1 MNNKSTQK
9 ANDNAIQIQADTVKL
24 GLTEED
30 VRAMMIYEG
39 KRILAES
46 KLIASDVAIERI
58 NAYIDVLIP
67 RLIKA
72 EIIQA
77 FSDPAIQVLLNKT
90 EKTALC
96 TNRESDYE
104 MLSELLI
111 NRVKKGND
119 YVVKAATNKAVEIIE
134 DISEEALLGI
144 TLLFAVKKLV
154 PEAGISNVGIQVLD
168 SLYGKLINNDKLPV
182 EQYWI
187 ENLELVQAI
196 RIIPFSADSKFNE
209 ILYKSLEGYF
219 MDGINNSS
227 ERYKE
232 VVKKIS
238 EANLPPSLLVKNPYL
253 DGYYL
258 LAFSWIEKIG
268 EIKINRL
275 LGNQKVIEF
284 GLTDKQIDLLKDIY
298 NSYEKNPN
306 NINLI
311 KNKFKEQL
319 KEYSNLEKV
328 SLWWDNNVANKFNVQ
343 LTPVGNILAQV
354 NAKRLDDRVPG
365 LNK

>member
-1 MNNKSTQK
+1 MNKGSSQNAK
-9 ANDNAIQIQADTVKL
+9 DNAIQIQADTVNL
-24 GLTEED
+24 GLTEKE
-30 VRAMMIYEG
+30 VREMMIYEG
-39 KRILAES
+39 KRILDES
-46 KLIASDVAIERI
+46 KLIASDVALERI
-58 NAYIDVLIP
+58 NAYIDILIP

-77 FSDPAIQVLLNKT
+77 FSDPAVQVLLNKT

-96 TNRESDYE
+96 TNRKSDYE

-111 NRVKKGND
+111 NRVKKDND

-144 TLLFAVKKLV
+144 TLLFAVRNLV

-168 SLYGKLINNDKLPV
+168 SLYGKLIGTDKLPT

-196 RIIPFSADSKFNE
+196 RIIPFSADLKFKE

-219 MDGINNSS
+219 MDGIDNNS
-227 ERYKE
+227 EKYKE
-232 VVKKIS
+232 IIKKIS
-238 EANLPPSLLVKNPYL
+238 EANLPTNILVENPYL
-253 DGYYL
+253 EGYSL
-258 LAFSWIEKIG
+258 LAVSNEDRIS
-268 EIKINRL
+268 EIKISRL
-275 LGNQKVIEF
+275 ISNQKVIEYK
-284 GLTDKQIDLLKDIY
+284 LTDQQINLLKEIY
-298 NSYEKNPN
+298 NSYEKNAN

-311 KNKFKEQL
+311 KNKFNEQL

-328 SLWWDNNVANKFNVQ
+328 SLWWDNNVVNKFNVQ

-354 NAKRLDDRVPG
+354 NAKRLDDRVPSV
-365 LNK
+365 NK